1 MEELNISELK
11 KLSSIIKPSNFRSF
25 LNNKVKEG
33 KLKTSLEIFVNNEG
47 SLKNYIAR
55 GSVENLNASI
65 SKKFRLSKTNFRYFL
80 DNEDVLIKKINGNL
94 EDFKIS
100 NGDLR
105 LNLDNGIKL
114 NSNFDSSI
122 NLDEKNFVK
131 YKELF
136 KKYNL
141 KYKIKI

>member
-1 MEELNISELK
+1 MPVSQKNFVYQ
-11 KLSSIIKPSNFRSF
+11 KLI
-25 LNNKVKEG
+25 LV
-33 KLKTSLEIFVNNEG
+33 
-47 SLKNYIAR
+47 
-55 GSVENLNASI
+55 
-65 SKKFRLSKTNFRYFL
+65 FL

-141 KYKIKI
+141 KYKIKNLNGKFNNNLFIEFDNTYKVVDYNYKFFGKIEKKKS

>member
-1 MEELNISELK
+1 M
-11 KLSSIIKPSNFRSF
+11 
-25 LNNKVKEG
+25 
-33 KLKTSLEIFVNNEG
+33 
-47 SLKNYIAR
+47 KNYIAR

-65 SKKFRLSKTNFRYFL
+65 SKKFRLSKTNFSFFRL
-80 DNEDVLIKKINGNL
+80 NEDVLIKKINGNL